1 MFHLPIN
8 LWGQFKL
15 PSFQTGS
22 MPLFWRLTI
31 FETWSLS
38 KVSSFRR
45 FSEVLPRRFV
55 ASPVGSAM
63 PSTASHCKCRIN
75 FPNSYEFHALFKKR
89 NRWSLYDH
97 AITPCSPPFAR
108 RDDST
113 TPCRNLLAGRD
124 GSATPCRNLLA
135 GRDGSATPCRNLLA
149 GRDGSATP
157 CRNLLAGR
165 DGSATPCRKPF
176 VVCRKMTVTI
186 APANFIRKLL
196 YICEHEKI

>member
-1 MFHLPIN
+1 MLHLPIN

-75 FPNSYEFHALFKKR
+75 FPNSYEFHALFKKGT
-89 NRWSLYDH
+89 DGH
-97 AITPCSPPFAR
+97 F
-108 RDDST
+108 T
-113 TPCRNLLAGRD
+113 TTQSHRVVLLSRG
-124 GSATPCRNLLA
+124 ATTQLHRVEIFSR
-135 GRDGSATPCRNLLA
+135 GATAQLHHVERLSWCV
-149 GRDGSATP
+149 G
-157 CRNLLAGR
+157 
-165 DGSATPCRKPF
+165 K
-176 VVCRKMTVTI
+176 
-186 APANFIRKLL
+186 
-196 YICEHEKI
+196 